1 MSHWIVSQAVYSEVQ
16 VGRGAAAGTRHLDR
30 LVARALEINRSVPST
45 DRDMELRDAIQR
57 IALEWP
63 CYRRPRITEELRR
76 RWTVSG

>member
-1 MSHWIVSQAVYSEVQ
+1 MLELGRVSRCSFYRYDP
-16 VGRGAAAGTRHLDR
+16 GPK
-30 LVARALEINRSVPST
+30 PST